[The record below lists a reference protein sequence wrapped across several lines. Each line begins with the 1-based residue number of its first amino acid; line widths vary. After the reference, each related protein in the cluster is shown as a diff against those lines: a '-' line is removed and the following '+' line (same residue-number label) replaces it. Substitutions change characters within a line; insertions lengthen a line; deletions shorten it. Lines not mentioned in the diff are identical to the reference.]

1 MSHSPEE
8 LSLKEIDRIKQERFE
23 KYGRQWWAKEV
34 TAKQYGNAV
43 NGLETMRAVNELDQ
57 VGKMGKR
64 LHDVKLP
71 KKIGAVLGIGTALGA
86 THATFDDTDDNLFS
100 TGMKMAGY
108 TAAVGTG
115 VGLFSRWGGKDKAF
129 DQKREV
135 YWEMVKE
142 RYEEQARNAGK
153 NFELKKGSLME
164 RGMSEEKAVAHLKRK
179 GTDNERTKLERAKR
193 QVKDPIQLKEMVH
206 EEKVVKTA
214 RNTMRF
220 AKIGVGVTALG
231 GIVSAAHSAKQSH
244 DARQMVKAQEEKQ
257 YRDKKRKQ
265 EETARYGYG
274 QVDMGNVVLQ
284 MFEERTG
291 HHKMGNSKF

>member
-8 LSLKEIDRIKQERFE
+8 LSLKEVDRIKQERFE
-23 KYGRQWWAKEV
+23 KYGRHWWAKEV
-34 TAKQYGNAV
+34 TAKQYSSAV
-43 NGLETMRAVNELDQ
+43 NNLETMRAVNELDGI
-57 VGKMGKR
+57 GKMGKR

-71 KKIGAVLGIGTALGA
+71 KKIGAVLGIGTGLGM
-86 THATFDDTDDNLFS
+86 THATFDNTDDNLLS
-100 TGMKMAGY
+100 TGMKVAGY

-115 VGLFSRWGGKDKAF
+115 VGLFSRWGGKDKAL
-129 DQKREV
+129 DQKREA

-142 RYEEQARNAGK
+142 RYEEQAKNAGK
-153 NFELKKGSLME
+153 AFDSKKELLME

-179 GTDNERTKLERAKR
+179 GTDNERTKLERGKKH
-193 QVKDPIQLKEMVH
+193 VKDPIQLKEAVH

-231 GIVSAAHSAKQSH
+231 GIVSAAHSVKQSH

-257 YRDKKRKQ
+257 YRDKRRKQ
-265 EETARYGYG
+265 EEIARYGYG

-291 HHKMGNSKF
+291 HHRMGNSKF